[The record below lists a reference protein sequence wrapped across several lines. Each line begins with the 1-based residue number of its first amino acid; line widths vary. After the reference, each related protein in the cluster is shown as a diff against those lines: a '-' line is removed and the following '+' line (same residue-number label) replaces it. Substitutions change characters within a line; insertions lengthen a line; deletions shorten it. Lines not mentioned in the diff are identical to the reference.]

1 MTPTPTSIGSDLA
14 NRMLERETWARD
26 KLAAHAGRVFTV
38 TVGPATGVFRI
49 TDTGT
54 LESVPLAEATS
65 NLRIS
70 VSPLNLPAF
79 LADPRNWSEYVRED
93 GDAALGGALKE
104 LAQTLPWFVEQ
115 AFARALGPIAGQRV
129 ADVGRRLLGFPEYA
143 AERVT
148 ESVARYARDEARL
161 LARGDELRRFTD
173 ETRDV
178 AARVDALA
186 ARVAALADRARS
198 G

>member
-93 GDAALGGALKE
+93 GDAALGGALKD
-104 LAQTLPWFVEQ
+104 LAQTLPWFIEQ

-129 ADVGRRLLGFPEYA
+129 ADVGRRLLGFPVYA